1 MGAPTI
7 KKSGKGTINAIRKV
21 WVDATSTK
29 FAIVMADDGH
39 SRLAVRIGLNITADG
54 DDYFV
59 VGDKVKYTVLME
71 PGGEFPRAQDLTK
84 FGPGNRPI

>member
-1 MGAPTI
+1 MGAPTTG
-7 KKSGKGTINAIRKV
+7 KKTGRGTINAIRKV

-54 DDYFV
+54 DDYFL
-59 VGDKVKYTVLME
+59 VGDKVRYTLVT
-71 PGGEFPRAQDLTK
+71 GAAGEFPKVQELTK
-84 FGPGNRPI
+84 SGPL

>member
-1 MGAPTI
+1 MAASTTR
-7 KKSGKGTINAIRKV
+7 KSGKGTINAIRKV

-59 VGDKVKYTVLME
+59 VGDKVKYTLVM
-71 PGGEFPRAQDLTK
+71 GASGEFPRAQDLTK
-84 FGPGNRPI
+84 FGPL